1 MCKDP
6 NAVICDEEEALKL
19 LEAAC
24 AFGRDDPRELLYRLD
39 ELETKEAG
47 PVRKV
52 HRSIA
57 RLLVSRYI
65 DITPVTPSSL
75 DVQITRS
82 HASACWD
89 RAPLLFAG
97 A

>member
-6 NAVICDEEEALKL
+6 DAEIRDREEALNL

-39 ELETKEAG
+39 EVETKEAG

-57 RLLVSRYI
+57 RLL
-65 DITPVTPSSL
+65 
-75 DVQITRS
+75 
-82 HASACWD
+82 AS
-89 RAPLLFAG
+89 
-97 A
+97 